1 MITKSI
7 QKHYNSLKIGVLEIE
22 IMGLKDKKDKKL
34 NDKKDQSC
42 LANSKGK
49 NKEDL
54 LESPLKLKSDLDS
67 ENSIRK
73 PDKFSGSVKKTFRFL
88 SLDQSKVNSFVK
100 GKSFFK
106 KEIKVTKFAILIII
120 SFCVS
125 WLPYTIL
132 AVIGQFVKNR
142 ETIVTPN
149 SAYFATLFAKSST
162 LFNPI
167 LYLILKQR
175 CKSKLFAVLS
185 KLVSKDY

>member
-7 QKHYNSLKIGVLEIE
+7 QKHYNSLNVPIIESNIMSNNLVTNPDECQSFNLRNSTYSNKYSSQNTSLVPPMRLKNDWKESSLVYFLKTETLVLKQNELIQKSFQNTLNQ
-22 IMGLKDKKDKKL
+22 LK
-34 NDKKDQSC
+34 
-42 LANSKGK
+42 ANG
-49 NKEDL
+49 
-54 LESPLKLKSDLDS
+54 
-67 ENSIRK
+67 
-73 PDKFSGSVKKTFRFL
+73 
-88 SLDQSKVNSFVK
+88 FVK

-175 CKSKLFAVLS
+175 WKSKFRFITA
-185 KLVSKDY
+185 